1 MAFHKHGIYSFQ
13 VTIQRMMVIGG
24 HNFVADVT
32 ALRRHGLTGAAQP
45 LQVPAIDEQYGETAQ
60 EAEGHAV
67 KAMATWLDDHSLLL
81 VAPGERERDDRE
93 YQRHK
98 DDDRPEHAS

>member
-13 VTIQRMMVIGG
+13 VSIQRMMVIGG
-24 HNFVADVT
+24 HNFAADVT
-32 ALRRHGLTGAAQP
+32 ALRRHGLSGAAQP

-67 KAMATWLDDHSLLL
+67 KAMASWLDDHSLQL
-81 VAPGERERDDRE
+81 VAPGETERGDGE
-93 YQRHK
+93 YQRHQ